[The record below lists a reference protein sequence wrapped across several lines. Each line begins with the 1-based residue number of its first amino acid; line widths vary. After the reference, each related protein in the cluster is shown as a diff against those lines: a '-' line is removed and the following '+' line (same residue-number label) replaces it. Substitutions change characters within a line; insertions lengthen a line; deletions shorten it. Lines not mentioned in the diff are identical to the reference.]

1 VKYIIP
7 RNKLIPDPSFEDI
20 LNSGP
25 SFKDTE
31 GKPIGDPGFLYRGS
45 DRSLPKSAMLPEGQ
59 LFWFNLGQIFLPNK
73 AKTYFDLAV
82 ESLKIGTTIV
92 LGGAFESVVG
102 ELPIYLAALV
112 HTGIEHT
119 LFPEKEHAA
128 PKANPGVADLV
139 SKGALYLPAVQMVE
153 VEHQVIPRVLR
164 KPEHRIFF
172 TYERLDGERTTY
184 GLRFFSSLAPDVF
197 DGMISFALRA
207 RRRGE
212 FGQLASIIKTEQ
224 FNGDAV
230 LASYIEKYQSRYGAE
245 WQKHAVELLAEVNQA
260 CDEELERKGFTKQN
274 LYAAVLERIAPLL
287 PYYRQV
293 PELRDEVRILE
304 EKVGNQQVAA
314 P

>member
-1 VKYIIP
+1 VKYVIP

-20 LNSGP
+20 LNSGA
-25 SFKDTE
+25 SFKNKE
-31 GKPIGDPGFLYRGS
+31 GKPIGDQAFLYRGS
-45 DRSLPKSAMLPEGQ
+45 DHSLPKSAMLPEGQ

-73 AKTYFDLAV
+73 AKTYFDLAA
-82 ESLKIGTTIV
+82 ESLKIGTTMV
-92 LGGAFESVVG
+92 LGGAFESLVG

-128 PKANPGVADLV
+128 PSANPVVADLV
-139 SKGALYLPAVQMVE
+139 SQGALYLPAVQIVE

-164 KPEHRIFF
+164 KPEQRVFF

-184 GLRFFSSLAPDVF
+184 GLRFFSSLAPTEF
-197 DGMISFALRA
+197 EAMISFALRA

-212 FGQLASIIKTEQ
+212 FSHLSSIIKTEQ
-224 FNGDAV
+224 FDGDAV
-230 LASYIEKYQSRYGAE
+230 LASCIEKYQSRYGE
-245 WQKHAVELLAEVNQA
+245 QWQQHVVELIAEVNHA
-260 CDEELERKGFTKQN
+260 CDEEIERKGFTKQH

-293 PELRDEVRILE
+293 PELRDEVRLLE
-304 EKVGNQQVAA
+304 EGAGNQQVAA